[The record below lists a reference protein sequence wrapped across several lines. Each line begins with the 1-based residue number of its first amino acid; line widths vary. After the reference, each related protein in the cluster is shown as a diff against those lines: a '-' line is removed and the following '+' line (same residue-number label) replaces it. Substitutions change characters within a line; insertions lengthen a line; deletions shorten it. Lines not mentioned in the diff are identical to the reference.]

1 MTQETKYQTRKP
13 VRLATALALIL
24 ASVPSVA
31 VASGCDAFMR
41 EAEAVEGVVPK
52 LDEQG
57 RVRALVMYG
66 EGTFIAPKR
75 SLISNAR
82 REAELSAKRA
92 FSEWLQQDLS
102 SESVMANMMEAV
114 EVTNQDG
121 ATAGLATEI
130 SQSLDVIR
138 SNTNAVLSGIVKLDE
153 CVDTQQKFI
162 LVEMGW
168 KPALSKAAGDAKS
181 TINQEVAR
189 GNAPPPAPSSRAES
203 AVAMAQPTPA
213 QTTPPATGKQTIEKR
228 GGLSIVVVEVE
239 GIGTGLKGATNE
251 ALRSAVAQVYG
262 EAFASQQQSVDF
274 VATLEATNSQGDSA
288 GIAVEQSAS
297 LNQVSS
303 STSGYIDSYEY
314 ISKQDG
320 ATGYRVVLRV
330 KIPKY
335 ESTIDPS
342 KNTIVVLPLRLSPSI
357 GAAEA
362 SEIAD
367 LVRDNIESILGD
379 TQSLAVLDRQNLG
392 AQQAE
397 LSFLASGA
405 APVSEMARAGNAAGA
420 DFMLIAEMV
429 SFTMS
434 EEQSQLAGRTIQ
446 RSVFDAEVSV
456 KVIEVAS
463 TNIVFSRVIPFQRLK
478 YRADSS
484 RFDFSNEVAT
494 TVSRQVANRIGGGLT
509 ASRASEIDQ
518 GSNRKA
524 EERAT
529 AEKTVKRASE
539 RLDQMKK
546 RAENDW

>member
-1 MTQETKYQTRKP
+1 M
-13 VRLATALALIL
+13 RLATALALIL